1 MRLRALLTVAAFVV
15 AAAAPKA
22 PLAGKAPPAVAA
34 SAVLANYE
42 AVLAKALTAPYVS
55 FEYTVEQVGARDLQQ
70 DHRIYRDRTNERDEL
85 LSVNGE
91 TLPRPIVRL
100 FRGRIERYALGRL
113 APRATGYAFRFLRM
127 NRDGKRTS
135 YEFATTP
142 KASGRFRVDRVT
154 IDGTS
159 FMPTQLA
166 FTTKSGAVVGRG
178 TLVFGKVDRYYVPFS
193 VNLTAEV
200 QGKPTREKIVWSHYR
215 FPDSLPSNVFT
226 PPRPLPSPDPAAPA

>member
-1 MRLRALLTVAAFVV
+1 VRLRALLTLVAFV
-15 AAAAPKA
+15 AAAAGPK
-22 PLAGKAPPAVAA
+22 PAVAA
-34 SAVLANYE
+34 KAAPALAAVAVLANYE
-42 AVLAKALTAPYVS
+42 SVLAKALTPPYVS
-55 FEYTVEQVGARDLQQ
+55 FEYTVEQVGVRDLQQ
-70 DHRIYRDRTNERDEL
+70 DHRIYRDRSNERDEL

-91 TLPRPIVRL
+91 ALTRPVVRL
-100 FRGRIERYALGRL
+100 FRGRVERYTLGRL
-113 APRATGYAFRFLRM
+113 APRASGYTFHYLRT

-142 KASGRFRVDRVT
+142 KVPGQFRIDRVT

-166 FTTKSGAVVGRG
+166 FTTKSGSVVGRG
-178 TLVFGKVDRYYVPFS
+178 ALVFGKVDRYYVPFS
-193 VNLTAEV
+193 VNLTADV

-226 PPRPLPSPDPAAPA
+226 PPRPLPSPDPAAPT